1 MKKVSLGGLV
11 LGVILGVVVGVLSG
25 SWMLWLGAGLAIGVV
40 LGSAIARRRLLQE
53 AAIRG
58 ELKS

>member
-1 MKKVSLGGLV
+1 MKKVSLAGLV

-25 SWMLWLGAGLAIGVV
+25 SWMLWLSAGLAIGVV
-40 LGSAIARRRLLQE
+40 LGSAIARRSRLQD
-53 AAIRG
+53 AGIRG